1 MDIVQINNRYFA
13 KTKLMLVPADDNI
26 NSWFK
31 IILDTK
37 VNKLIKLKF
46 NNYFN
51 KFINDFVNK
60 FINDFVN
67 DLERFKSL
75 NLCIVSGEEIK
86 EGDYI
91 TDGKNIYQAPDID
104 SFIGLF
110 KIMGTTDSLD
120 IQLYD
125 SQTGNKSYVSQVPQI
140 SERFVEK
147 LIDRYNKGIEIDN
160 VLTEVIPEG
169 NGRNAGGSAVIIYD
183 KWKPAINPN
192 NTLNIKFPEKK
203 KYGKDV
209 EVLCRKAY
217 EAGQN
222 NILGQD
228 EWVKRFL

>member
-13 KTKLMLVPADDNI
+13 KTKLMLVPADNNI
-26 NSWFK
+26 NGRFK
-31 IILDTK
+31 IVLDIM
-37 VNKLIKLKF
+37 VNKLIKIKS
-46 NNYFN
+46 NSDYFYT
-51 KFINDFVNK
+51 FM
-60 FINDFVN
+60 
-67 DLERFKSL
+67 DLERFKLL

-91 TDGKNIYQAPDID
+91 TNGKNIYQAPDID
-104 SFIGLF
+104 GFIGLF

-140 SERFVEK
+140 SEYFVKK

-209 EVLCRKAY
+209 EDLCRKAY
-217 EAGQN
+217 EVG
-222 NILGQD
+222 
-228 EWVKRFL
+228 

>member
-13 KTKLMLVPADDNI
+13 KTKLMLVPTDNNI
-26 NSWFK
+26 NSEFK
-31 IILDTK
+31 IVLDIM
-37 VNKLIKLKF
+37 VNKLIKIKS
-46 NNYFN
+46 NSDYFN
-51 KFINDFVNK
+51 TFV
-60 FINDFVN
+60 
-67 DLERFKSL
+67 DLERFKLL

-104 SFIGLF
+104 GFIGLF

-125 SQTGNKSYVSQVPQI
+125 SQTGNKLYVSQVPQI
-140 SERFVEK
+140 SERFVKK

-160 VLTEVIPEG
+160 VLTEVIPEE

-209 EVLCRKAY
+209 EDLCRKAY

>member
-13 KTKLMLVPADDNI
+13 KTKLMLVPADNNI
-26 NSWFK
+26 NGQFK
-31 IILDTK
+31 IVLDIM
-37 VNKLIKLKF
+37 VNKLIKIKS
-46 NNYFN
+46 NSDYFYT
-51 KFINDFVNK
+51 FM
-60 FINDFVN
+60 
-67 DLERFKSL
+67 DLERFKLL

-91 TDGKNIYQAPDID
+91 TNGKNIYQAPDID
-104 SFIGLF
+104 GFIGLF

-140 SERFVEK
+140 SEYFVKK

-209 EVLCRKAY
+209 EDLCRKAY
-217 EAGQN
+217 EVG
-222 NILGQD
+222 
-228 EWVKRFL
+228 